1 MKDMAQKVPSR
12 IIKLDNV
19 EARLN
24 VAQLTGY
31 GQRLLSLSYQCRYPD
46 STVNA
51 HQINYQQL

>member
-1 MKDMAQKVPSR
+1 VPSR